1 MDAIGT
7 KIFVLISELSLF
19 LGENDKHLYKV
30 GTWSSV
36 LVYQGVFI
44 SGVSSKRGSTLH
56 L

>member
-1 MDAIGT
+1 MDAIGI

-19 LGENDKHLYKV
+19 QGKNDTCLYKG
-30 GTWSSV
+30 GTWLSV
-36 LVYQGVFI
+36 LVYHGVFI